1 MPAKIQKVIDNDTQV
16 KELGV
21 EMKDASSVIFLGR
34 HVGFPRR
41 NGRRTQAQG
50 NHLHPR

>member
-34 HVGFPRR
+34 HVGFPVAME
-41 NGRRTQAQG
+41 GALKLKEIT
-50 NHLHPR
+50 